1 LLITA
6 GTLQIRVHR
15 RSVVVSEEWALC
27 LCGDAVFISLRE
39 PRVMYRVG
47 IIVGALLALTTAV
60 VVRPNLVNLDQ
71 IDGPTGGVEK
81 TPLSPNRQLPRLP
94 TGSAEKIDVPRLTFD
109 VVRIDPQGSSV
120 FAGQAPPNSS
130 VSILAN
136 GQALATAAA
145 DETGAWAIV
154 TDRKIAAGEHEISLG
169 AVSSQGGVT
178 AGEKVQ
184 IVVAPPAA
192 AGSAT
197 PEPPARSPPSSPA
210 PITFVYNDTTFTTDG
225 RRAAEVL
232 AKHLLSQQPAV
243 VSLSG
248 HADERGTDV
257 YNIELSRRRL
267 LVVADYLREHG
278 FVGKLELIPKGKSE
292 PYTGVDRWSL
302 PREDAFQL
310 DRRVELHRPRR

>member
-1 LLITA
+1 LLTTG
-6 GTLQIRVHR
+6 GTLQIRAHR
-15 RSVVVSEEWALC
+15 RSVIVSEECALC

-60 VVRPNLVNLDQ
+60 VVRPNLVNLGQ
-71 IDGPTGGVEK
+71 INAPSGSVEK
-81 TPLSPNRQLPRLP
+81 PPLSPNGQSPRL
-94 TGSAEKIDVPRLTFD
+94 TTSNAEKIDEPRLAFD

-136 GQALATAAA
+136 GRALATATA

-154 TDRKIAAGEHEISLG
+154 TDRKITAGEHEFSLG
-169 AVSSQGGVT
+169 AVSKQGAVT
-178 AGEKVQ
+178 AGETVQ

-192 AGSAT
+192 VTSI
-197 PEPPARSPPSSPA
+197 PEPTARTAQSSPA

-225 RRAAEVL
+225 RRAAELL
-232 AKHLLSQQPAV
+232 AKHLISQQPAT

-248 HADERGTDV
+248 HADERGSDA

-267 LVVADYLREHG
+267 LVVADYLRDNG
-278 FVGKLELIPKGKSE
+278 FVGKLELIPKGRSE
-292 PYTGVDRWSL
+292 PYTAIDRRSL
-302 PREDAFQL
+302 AREDAFQL
-310 DRRVELHRPRR
+310 DRRVELYRPRH